1 MPMLPVNNSIALP
14 IVRLSKNSSPRDNI
28 KLSAQ
33 FCDLTLNKTAAAIGH
48 QSDPRATKIRI
59 KTVQTTIKTT
69 VAILR
74 HQDRIMATD
83 RPCDQPHQTPTPN
96 VDRKAIPP
104 HFGEILHPIMLP
116 ILFATIVE
124 ELATMQDNAQ
134 LQITDLRT
142 TTTEMEETQGHQ
154 PTMRT
159 LLPEIKELILSLMHL
174 HLMLK
179 QLITIKPSLLH
190 QTTTLSSTMA
200 HQQSGLTPTCLKWKS
215 THH

>member
-1 MPMLPVNNSIALP
+1 MLPVNNSIALP

-59 KTVQTTIKTT
+59 KTVRTTIKTT

-83 RPCDQPHQTPTPN
+83 RPCDQPHQTPTTN

-124 ELATMQDNAQ
+124 ELVTMQDNAQ

-159 LLPEIKELILSLMHL
+159 LLPEIKEPILSLMHP
-174 HLMLK
+174 H
-179 QLITIKPSLLH
+179 P
-190 QTTTLSSTMA
+190 
-200 HQQSGLTPTCLKWKS
+200 
-215 THH
+215 

>member
-1 MPMLPVNNSIALP
+1 MPMLSVNNSIALP
-14 IVRLSKNSSPRDNI
+14 IARHSKNNSPRDNI

-33 FCDLTLNKTAAAIGH
+33 FCDLILNKTAGAIGH
-48 QSDPRATKIRI
+48 QSDPRATKISIHTVRTI
-59 KTVQTTIKTT
+59 TKTI

-74 HQDRIMATD
+74 HQDRIMATN
-83 RPCDQPHQTPTPN
+83 RPCNQLHQTLATN

-104 HFGEILHPIMLP
+104 HFGKILHPIMPP

-124 ELATMQDNAQ
+124 ELVTMQDNAQ
-134 LQITDLRT
+134 LQLTDPT
-142 TTTEMEETQGHQ
+142 TQTTEMEETQGHQ

-159 LLPEIKELILSLMHL
+159 LLLEIKELILSLIHL

-190 QTTTLSSTMA
+190 QTTTLFSTMA
-200 HQQSGLTPTCLKWKS
+200 HQQSGLTPTCPKWKS

>member
-14 IVRLSKNSSPRDNI
+14 IARHSKNNSPRDNI

-33 FCDLTLNKTAAAIGH
+33 FCDLIPNKTAAAIGH
-48 QSDPRATKIRI
+48 QSDPKATKTRI
-59 KTVQTTIKTT
+59 QTARTITKTI

-74 HQDRIMATD
+74 HQDQIMATD
-83 RPCDQPHQTPTPN
+83 HPCDQLHQTPTIN
-96 VDRKAIPP
+96 VNRRAIPP
-104 HFGEILHPIMLP
+104 HFGEILHPTMPLT
-116 ILFATIVE
+116 LFATIVE
-124 ELATMQDNAQ
+124 ELVTMQDNAQ

-142 TTTEMEETQGHQ
+142 PITGMEEIQGHQ
-154 PTMRT
+154 PIMRT
-159 LLPEIKELILSLMHL
+159 LLLEIKEPILSLIHL

-190 QTTTLSSTMA
+190 QTTTLSLTMD
-200 HQQSGLTPTCLKWKS
+200 HQQSGLIPTCLKWKS

>member
-1 MPMLPVNNSIALP
+1 MPMLPANNSIALP
-14 IVRLSKNSSPRDNI
+14 IVRLSKNNSPRDNI

-33 FCDLTLNKTAAAIGH
+33 FCDHILNKTAAAIGH
-48 QSDPRATKIRI
+48 QSDPRATKISIQTVRTI
-59 KTVQTTIKTT
+59 TKTI
-69 VAILR
+69 VATLR

-83 RPCDQPHQTPTPN
+83 RPCDQLHQTQTTN
-96 VDRKAIPP
+96 VDRRTIPP
-104 HFGEILHPIMLP
+104 HFNEILHPIMPP

-134 LQITDLRT
+134 LQIIDLRT

-159 LLPEIKELILSLMHL
+159 LLPEIKEPILSLIHL

-179 QLITIKPSLLH
+179 QLTTIKPSLLH